1 MILSHKIQLK
11 PTKAQVAYFRQACG
25 VSRFCYNWGLE
36 QWSKQYLAGK
46 KPSGMS
52 LRKEFNAIYKTQ
64 FPWVGE
70 VHRDAHAQ
78 PFATLQKAM
87 QNFFS
92 KRAKH
97 PHFKKKGK
105 CKDSFYVAN
114 DKMHTDGKA
123 VVLPI
128 IGRIKMTEELRF
140 AGAIQAATVSRSADR
155 WFIAIQVE
163 CEPKLKAKT
172 GSAKLG
178 IDLGVKTSVT
188 CSDGSTYQSS
198 KPLKKKLRKLK
209 YLQRSI
215 SRKIKGSNNRHKAI
229 QKLSKLHWRVG
240 NIRNDFLHKTTTSI
254 IRKSHACVIEDLSI
268 KGMLSNHK
276 LARAIAE
283 QGLRNFRTL
292 LEYKAK
298 AYGVEVKV
306 VDRFYPSSKTCSN
319 CGYVK
324 PTLKLSERVFKCES
338 CGFELDRDANAAI
351 NLMKQLGTASPEV
364 KPVDCL
370 QTQMPCGIEDRMKQE
385 FNSAH
390 LCVERK

>member
-1 MILSHKIQLK
+1 MICSHKIQLK

-25 VSRFCYNWGLE
+25 VSRFTYNWGLE
-36 QWSKQYLAGK
+36 QWSKQYLAGQ

-52 LRKEFNAIYKTQ
+52 LKKEFNFIYKAQ

-78 PFATLQKAM
+78 PFANLQKAM

-92 KRAKH
+92 KKAKH
-97 PHFKKKGK
+97 PTFKKKGK

-114 DKMHTDGKA
+114 DKFHVEGKA
-123 VVLPI
+123 ATLPV
-128 IGRIKMTEELRF
+128 IGKVRMTEVLRF
-140 AGAIQAATVSRSADR
+140 EGKIQAASVSRTADR
-155 WFIAIQVE
+155 WFISIQVE
-163 CEPKLKAKT
+163 CEPKLKSKT
-172 GSAKLG
+172 GSKKLG

-188 CSDGSTYQSS
+188 CSDGSTYQSP
-198 KPLKKKLRKLK
+198 KPLKQKLRKLK
-209 YLQRSI
+209 HLQRSV
-215 SRKIKGSNNRHKAI
+215 SRKIKGSHNRTKVI
-229 QKLSKLHWRVG
+229 QKLSKLHWRVE
-240 NIRNDFLHKTTTSI
+240 NVRNDFLHKTTTSI
-254 IRKSHACVIEDLSI
+254 IRESQACAIEDLSI

-276 LARAIAE
+276 LARAVAE

-298 AYGVEVKV
+298 AYGVEIKV
-306 VDRFYPSSKTCSN
+306 VDRFYPSSKTCSS
-319 CGYVK
+319 CGYIK
-324 PTLKLSERVFKCES
+324 PMLKLSERTFKCES
-338 CGFELDRDANAAI
+338 CGFELDRDVNAAM
-351 NLMKQLGTASPEV
+351 NLMKQLGAASPEV

-370 QTQMPCGIEDRMKQE
+370 QSQMPCGIGDRTKQE